1 MSAVILPTSFD
12 GTNSYTLR
20 VDLGDRE
27 FVLDFNFNQRESFWY
42 FTLLD
47 SQNVVIV
54 AGVKVVLGGPLL
66 RAVRDV
72 RRPVGD
78 LYAIDQGANQVE
90 AGLKDLGDRVVLVY
104 DDTQR
109 AA

>member
-1 MSAVILPTSFD
+1 MTAVVLPTSFD
-12 GTNSYTLR
+12 GTNNYTLR

-27 FVLDFNFNQRESFWY
+27 FVFDFNFNQREGFWY
-42 FTLLD
+42 FTLSDAL
-47 SQNVVIV
+47 SVVIV

-66 RAVRDV
+66 RAVRDI
-72 RRPVGD
+72 RRPFGD
-78 LYAIDQGANQVE
+78 LYVVDQSTNQVE
-90 AGLKDLGDRVVLVY
+90 AGLKDLGDRVLLVY